1 MNQEN
6 LKYIDY
12 VILIGSLKF
21 EIHRNESQVSTLLAL
36 DIWY

>member
-6 LKYIDY
+6 LKYIGY

-21 EIHRNESQVSTLLAL
+21 EIHRNGSEVSTFLAL
-36 DIWY
+36 NI